1 MKKIQA
7 EFELKT
13 GKTKKDLSDIAD
25 GVNDVKTGLN
35 NVTTQ
40 GKKTNKVLK
49 GISNLFKGALGLG
62 IVIKAFDILKETFMA
77 NQKGCRYVCNC
88 NGNHITCF

>member
-49 GISNLFKGALGLG
+49 GIGN
-62 IVIKAFDILKETFMA
+62 
-77 NQKGCRYVCNC
+77 RYKSSFRNW
-88 NGNHITCF
+88 I